1 VVREARDDGIGEVGR
16 TVRETMGSGWT
27 SRVSAAGPT
36 TRRKPE
42 KLGLCVAAEAAT
54 VFIVATADIV
64 ARATF

>member
-1 VVREARDDGIGEVGR
+1 MA
-16 TVRETMGSGWT
+16 SCWT

-54 VFIVATADIV
+54 VVMVATADMV
-64 ARATF
+64 ARETF